1 MASLDA
7 HRSTAFVV
15 ALVALIAGAVAISV
29 LPASG
34 PRAAARDL
42 RQAAREPSAAA
53 GRASTS
59 AAALSAARFTAGYL
73 RYEEGVLGPAERR
86 SIREFSTPD
95 FGGQL
100 LHAPVRIP
108 PGSHP
113 PRQWVARIAT
123 VRAGIFDGR
132 PALVAI
138 VVIAATGGGHLLR
151 ATLTEVGSRWLVA
164 GIGP

>member
-15 ALVALIAGAVAISV
+15 ALIALIAGAVVISI
-29 LPASG
+29 LPSAG
-34 PRAAARDL
+34 PGAPARDL
-42 RQAAREPSAAA
+42 REATREPGAVA
-53 GRASTS
+53 RQDSTG

-73 RYEEGVLGPAERR
+73 RYAEGVLGPAERR

-100 LHAPVRIP
+100 LRAPVRIP
-108 PGSHP
+108 PGSQP
-113 PRQWVARIAT
+113 ARQWVARVAT

-138 VVIAATGGGHLLR
+138 VVIAATDGGHLLR